1 MTAGKRRRDA
11 PAPIVLGADALL
23 RGPFRRAYVANA
35 VNQLGGALLWVA
47 LLWYSVEK
55 GGALGVLAVRLATTV
70 PLLLF
75 TLHGGLIADRW
86 DRRTTV
92 IGANLV
98 AAAALVPAT
107 VVGIV
112 GTLPLWQFAA
122 AGFVVATTGAY
133 FLPAFGSL
141 VPSLVGRPRVQ
152 QANALVN
159 ATDAV
164 LSIGGLALA
173 AAILAATPIG
183 IFFGITAASFVAS
196 ALLLTLVPRGARAAP
211 AAGGSLPIREGF
223 TVLRLRVGLTTGIVV
238 LATGMAVMTGVWT
251 IGVADL
257 ARNRFDGAG
266 DLSLLLLATTVG
278 EIGTSFALSRRAV
291 GRKVFASTLSW
302 TLLLPAFLLIG
313 FGTSLPVALAG
324 TALVGMASAAGTVLI
339 VTATQESVPEGSLGR
354 ALGVVYLANT
364 GSKPFGL
371 LVLGPLYAVLSPATV
386 FVLGGAVVFACAL
399 VGAASVNRATRA
411 ARAIAPLSE
420 AR

>member
-1 MTAGKRRRDA
+1 MTRGKRRRDA
-11 PAPIVLGADALL
+11 PPPIVFGADALL

-47 LLWYSVEK
+47 LLWYAVEK
-55 GGALGVLAVRLATTV
+55 GGALGVLAVRLATTL

-86 DRRTTV
+86 DRRSTV

-98 AAAALVPAT
+98 AAAALVP
-107 VVGIV
+107 VSIVGIV
-112 GTLPLWQFAA
+112 GALPLWEFAV
-122 AGFVVATTGAY
+122 AGFVVATAGAY
-133 FLPAFGSL
+133 FLPAFGGL
-141 VPSLVGRPRVQ
+141 VPSLVGRLRVQ

-183 IFFGITAASFVAS
+183 AFFGITAASFAAS
-196 ALLLTLVPRGARAAP
+196 ALLLTLVPRGVRAAP
-211 AAGGSLPIREGF
+211 IDGGSLPIREGF

-238 LATGMAVMTGVWT
+238 LSIGMAVMTGVWT
-251 IGVADL
+251 IGIADL
-257 ARNRFDGAG
+257 ARTRFGGAG

-278 EIGTSFALSRRAV
+278 EIGTSVVLSRRAV

-302 TLLLPAFLLIG
+302 TLLLPAFLLLG
-313 FGTSLPVALAG
+313 FGTSFPVALLG
-324 TALVGMASAAGTVLI
+324 TALVGMATAAGMVLI

-371 LVLGPLYAVLSPATV
+371 LVLGPLYTVLSPGTV
-386 FVLGGAVVFACAL
+386 FAVGGVVVFVCALAGAV
-399 VGAASVNRATRA
+399 SVNRATQV
-411 ARAIAPLSE
+411 ARAIARPSG